1 VSTGWDN
8 PKVLERV
15 PIGVEIVLEAVPEP
29 GNPQDG
35 TAIALDLYGGR
46 VGYLYRF
53 QSGSLFPWIVEA
65 NKAGFHVLMRGQVTG
80 TDGVRELRVR
90 AADAVDL
97 QAWLRLPPS
106 TRGTKFFGHG
116 WIKDSYQ
123 GFYQDQLSALL
134 TETTGLQLYE
144 CDFVAGGRR
153 DFPYGTGPGAPQ
165 CPDEGTY
172 ADIFVAGVHV
182 GELRGETDGLH
193 RIYRGQRSGLARFEK
208 WPNNIELKVHVP
220 LG

>member
-1 VSTGWDN
+1 
-8 PKVLERV
+8 
-15 PIGVEIVLEAVPEP
+15 
-29 GNPQDG
+29 
-35 TAIALDLYGGR
+35 
-46 VGYLYRF
+46 
-53 QSGSLFPWIVEA
+53 
-65 NKAGFHVLMRGQVTG
+65 MRGQVTG

-153 DFPYGTGPGAPQ
+153 DFPYRTGPGAPQ

-172 ADIFVAGVHV
+172 ADVFVAGPCRRTQ
-182 GELRGETDGLH
+182 GR
-193 RIYRGQRSGLARFEK
+193 
-208 WPNNIELKVHVP
+208 N
-220 LG
+220 